1 VPNASSFH
9 LELSMDVEPK
19 VDNRKHPR
27 FETHL
32 PIRFNLNPDYHFVPA
47 MRKLGVGGTI
57 RDISLLGV
65 GIDSQMDLL
74 DVFQVFP
81 EEMEDESPFELELV
95 LWDSRGTRLLIR
107 GSVRWCQVSEP
118 DNGMRHFEAGLYLKD
133 DQSRTAA
140 RDILES
146 ITGVALA

>member
-1 VPNASSFH
+1 
-9 LELSMDVEPK
+9 MDVEPK

-81 EEMEDESPFELELV
+81 EEMEEESPFELELV
-95 LWDSRGTRLLIR
+95 LSGFREERLLVR
-107 GSVRWCQVSEP
+107 GSVRWYRLSEP
-118 DNGMRHFEAGLYLKD
+118 NGSMRHFRAGLYLKD
-133 DQSRTAA
+133 ADSRAIAKGIIVSTHK
-140 RDILES
+140 S
-146 ITGVALA
+146 